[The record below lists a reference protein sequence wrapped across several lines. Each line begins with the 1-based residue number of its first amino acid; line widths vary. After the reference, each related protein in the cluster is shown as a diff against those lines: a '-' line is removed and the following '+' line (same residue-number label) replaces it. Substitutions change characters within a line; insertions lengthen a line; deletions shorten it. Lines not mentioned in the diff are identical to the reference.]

1 MTGGGLT
8 GVALD
13 RLRRGRPNR
22 IISGITKAI
31 LMLGGVVKP
40 VAAMAHLIR
49 VLVVT
54 TCYLVV
60 ITTD

>member
-1 MTGGGLT
+1 LT

-22 IISGITKAI
+22 IFNGITKAI

-40 VAAMAHLIR
+40 VAVMAHLIR